1 MKKSKDLSSSRSGG
15 VFCERDYNEGLKVG
29 VFSYLIYRYKCYR
42 PNETNFIDFC
52 WILWQFYKN
61 KWIPYFHMGY
71 AIKMHWKELFIF
83 KWLSNCQKLFLF
95 LKNWPFLEFSDSY
108 QSEFV
113 VKEFN
118 LGNSEQFWATFV
130 KKWIW
135 ISSNFRKSQWR
146 CPKSPILN
154 FFHDEFRLARI

>member
-1 MKKSKDLSSSRSGG
+1 
-15 VFCERDYNEGLKVG
+15 
-29 VFSYLIYRYKCYR
+29 
-42 PNETNFIDFC
+42 
-52 WILWQFYKN
+52 
-61 KWIPYFHMGY
+61 MGY

-130 KKWIW
+130 KNGSEFLQIFENRSGDVQNRWFWIF
-135 ISSNFRKSQWR
+135 SWR
-146 CPKSPILN
+146 IQIGKNLKIPKMVKFLKIKQFLAIWQPFEN
-154 FFHDEFRLARI
+154 EQFFSMHFYSITHMKVGNPFIFIKLL

>member
-1 MKKSKDLSSSRSGG
+1 
-15 VFCERDYNEGLKVG
+15 
-29 VFSYLIYRYKCYR
+29 
-42 PNETNFIDFC
+42 
-52 WILWQFYKN
+52 
-61 KWIPYFHMGY
+61 MGY
-71 AIKMHWKELFIF
+71 AIKMNWKELFIF

-135 ISSNFRKSQWR
+135 ISSNFRKSQRR
-146 CPKSPILN
+146 CLKSPILN
-154 FFHDEFRLARI
+154 FFMTNSDWQESENSKNGQFFKNDAILCDLTHLKMNNFFQCIFIA

>member
-1 MKKSKDLSSSRSGG
+1 
-15 VFCERDYNEGLKVG
+15 
-29 VFSYLIYRYKCYR
+29 
-42 PNETNFIDFC
+42 
-52 WILWQFYKN
+52 
-61 KWIPYFHMGY
+61 MGY

-135 ISSNFRKSQWR
+135 ISSNFRKSQRR

-154 FFHDEFRLARI
+154 FSWRIQIGKNLKIPKMVKFLKIKQFLAIWQPFENEQFFSMHFYSITHMKVGNPFIFVKLL

>member
-1 MKKSKDLSSSRSGG
+1 
-15 VFCERDYNEGLKVG
+15 
-29 VFSYLIYRYKCYR
+29 
-42 PNETNFIDFC
+42 
-52 WILWQFYKN
+52 
-61 KWIPYFHMGY
+61 MGY

-135 ISSNFRKSQWR
+135 ISSNFRKSQGR
-146 CPKSPILN
+146 CTKSPILN
-154 FFHDEFRLARI
+154 FFMTNSDWQESENSKNGQIFKNKAIFGNLIDIWKWTIFFNAFL